1 MFGIGKRD
9 KNMNPD
15 LYQIQRAKEDY
26 VLVHDHFTA
35 NPELLDDV
43 TTRCIYNSLMAVE
56 TPESLEHW
64 LNAIAK
70 TDLSL
75 DNVKE
80 LPSGVMWENILGH
93 YERLVRGLSEEERAL
108 LAKDMA
114 AIRNAGYADY
124 FNRDIMKLG
133 YDMLSAKEQH
143 RDAIIILNDQID
155 NHVAIGADADKLFE
169 QFGWQTATVEVG
181 GSRLSLMPICDD
193 ILQIKGLFNFHL
205 TETSVDLLD
214 IRVSDPM
221 EAQLSIAQ
229 QTIDAFRRRVDGEEV
244 IFPIKD
250 LKYNTFKRG
259 IEHAYRYPF
268 VEKTGD
274 SLTLFR
280 SDAVRESVVKGQSWN
295 VCLEKVPMLTTLAQ
309 HLHLLMHDAE
319 KRESLIG
326 MGAMTNCDI
335 RSLLSFE
342 DFKAQQKRNPLK
354 RILIDQGSFYES
366 YQADAV
372 SLARE
377 FRLPLWSRD
386 CGIYGEVPML
396 LVSSQMAGYV
406 LDMCDDVVAVKPRIN
421 DRVSRMYLK
430 PSYLNDFLQ
439 MAEAFENPGIFVK
452 KDGSYAVSAS
462 RDGVELPMR
471 EIPKEMGDRYMN
483 MSDGLAKKV
492 YLNGILH
499 TAYDKVQ
506 RQDNPLTLQIK

>member
-93 YERLVRGLSEEERAL
+93 YERLVRGLSGEERAL

-143 RDAIIILNDQID
+143 RDAIIILNDQI
-155 NHVAIGADADKLFE
+155 A
-169 QFGWQTATVEVG
+169 
-181 GSRLSLMPICDD
+181 
-193 ILQIKGLFNFHL
+193 
-205 TETSVDLLD
+205 
-214 IRVSDPM
+214 M

-259 IEHAYRYPF
+259 IEHPYRYPF

-309 HLHLLMHDAE
+309 YLHLLMHDAE

-439 MAEAFENPGIFVK
+439 MAEVFENPGIFVK
-452 KDGSYAVSAS
+452 KDGSYAVSAF

>member
-15 LYQIQRAKEDY
+15 FYQIQRAKEDY

-56 TPESLEHW
+56 TPENLEHW

-80 LPSGVMWENILGH
+80 LPFGVMWENILGH
-93 YERLVRGLSEEERAL
+93 YERLVRGLSVEERAL

-114 AIRNAGYADY
+114 AIRNAGYDNY

-133 YDMLSAKEQH
+133 YDILSAKEQH

-169 QFGWQTATVEVG
+169 LFGWQTATVEVG

-268 VEKTGD
+268 VEKSGD

-280 SDAVRESVVKGQSWN
+280 SDAVRESVVKG
-295 VCLEKVPMLTTLAQ
+295 
-309 HLHLLMHDAE
+309 
-319 KRESLIG
+319 
-326 MGAMTNCDI
+326 
-335 RSLLSFE
+335 
-342 DFKAQQKRNPLK
+342 
-354 RILIDQGSFYES
+354 
-366 YQADAV
+366 
-372 SLARE
+372 
-377 FRLPLWSRD
+377 
-386 CGIYGEVPML
+386 
-396 LVSSQMAGYV
+396 
-406 LDMCDDVVAVKPRIN
+406 
-421 DRVSRMYLK
+421 
-430 PSYLNDFLQ
+430 
-439 MAEAFENPGIFVK
+439 
-452 KDGSYAVSAS
+452 
-462 RDGVELPMR
+462 
-471 EIPKEMGDRYMN
+471 
-483 MSDGLAKKV
+483 
-492 YLNGILH
+492 
-499 TAYDKVQ
+499 
-506 RQDNPLTLQIK
+506 

>member
-1 MFGIGKRD
+1 MEKSS
-9 KNMNPD
+9 PD
-15 LYQIQRAKEDY
+15 IFLVQQAKEDY
-26 VLVHDHFTA
+26 VLVHDFYQSHL
-35 NPELLDDV
+35 ELLRDL
-43 TTRCIYNSLMAVE
+43 TTKCVYDSLMAIDS
-56 TPESLEHW
+56 PEGLERW
-64 LNAIAK
+64 LKAIGNTELSMANAPK
-70 TDLSL
+70 LS
-75 DNVKE
+75 
-80 LPSGVMWENILGH
+80 GGIHWENALGH
-93 YERLVRGLSEEERAL
+93 YEQLLYRLSREERAL
-108 LAKDMA
+108 LAMSMTE
-114 AIRNAGYADY
+114 IRDKGYSHY
-124 FNRDIMKLG
+124 FEVERAKLMFEALILKG
-133 YDMLSAKEQH
+133 SHPDE
-143 RDAIIILNDQID
+143 IVILNDQTD
-155 NHVAIGADADKLFE
+155 NHVAVGEDADLLFE
-169 QFGWQTATVEVG
+169 KFGWQTATVEVG
-181 GSRLSLMPICDD
+181 GSQLSLMPICDD
-193 ILQIKGLFNFHL
+193 ILQIKDLFNFHL

-309 HLHLLMHDAE
+309 YLHLLMHDAE

-439 MAEAFENPGIFVK
+439 MTEVFENPGIFVK

>member
-80 LPSGVMWENILGH
+80 LPFGVMWENILGH
-93 YERLVRGLSEEERAL
+93 YERLVRGLSGEERAL

-181 GSRLSLMPICDD
+181 GSRLSFI
-193 ILQIKGLFNFHL
+193 IL
-205 TETSVDLLD
+205 
-214 IRVSDPM
+214 
-221 EAQLSIAQ
+221 
-229 QTIDAFRRRVDGEEV
+229 
-244 IFPIKD
+244 
-250 LKYNTFKRG
+250 
-259 IEHAYRYPF
+259 
-268 VEKTGD
+268 
-274 SLTLFR
+274 
-280 SDAVRESVVKGQSWN
+280 
-295 VCLEKVPMLTTLAQ
+295 
-309 HLHLLMHDAE
+309 
-319 KRESLIG
+319 
-326 MGAMTNCDI
+326 
-335 RSLLSFE
+335 
-342 DFKAQQKRNPLK
+342 
-354 RILIDQGSFYES
+354 
-366 YQADAV
+366 
-372 SLARE
+372 
-377 FRLPLWSRD
+377 
-386 CGIYGEVPML
+386 
-396 LVSSQMAGYV
+396 
-406 LDMCDDVVAVKPRIN
+406 
-421 DRVSRMYLK
+421 
-430 PSYLNDFLQ
+430 
-439 MAEAFENPGIFVK
+439 
-452 KDGSYAVSAS
+452 AS
-462 RDGVELPMR
+462 
-471 EIPKEMGDRYMN
+471 N
-483 MSDGLAKKV
+483 
-492 YLNGILH
+492 
-499 TAYDKVQ
+499 
-506 RQDNPLTLQIK
+506 